1 MERVGGENVGQ
12 ISVTR
17 GNDIE
22 KEKKKRQEQAVLD
35 AQELA
40 ISNDEINID
49 LTDLI
54 MAQSEKIDL
63 LEEKIRKLEGGS
75 K

>member
-1 MERVGGENVGQ
+1 MGQ
-12 ISVTR
+12 ISVTW
-17 GNDIE
+17 GNEIE

>member
-1 MERVGGENVGQ
+1 MGQ
-12 ISVTR
+12 ISVTW
-17 GNDIE
+17 GNEIE

-54 MAQSEKIDL
+54 MAQSEKIAL